1 MEFITEGF
9 NRAFFLILSLD
20 REVFAIT
27 FLSLSV
33 STVATL
39 LASVVGVPL
48 GFTVGAGQFP
58 GRRMVITLFNTL
70 LSLPTVVV
78 GLFVFSLISRQ
89 GPFGFLGLLF
99 TPAAMVVGQF
109 ILAIPIITAL
119 TISAVQ
125 SVDRRVRSTAL
136 TLGASR
142 IQTGITILTEARF
155 ALMAAIIAGF
165 GRVIG
170 EVGAAIML
178 GGNIRNY
185 TRTITTAIALE
196 TSKGEFGFAIALGI
210 ILMFVAF
217 SVNILFRFLQQRGSL

>member
-1 MEFITEGF
+1 MDFITEGF
-9 NRAFFLILSLD
+9 NRAFFLIFSLD

-48 GFTVGAGQFP
+48 GFTVGASQFP
-58 GRRMVITLFNTL
+58 GRRTVITLFNTL

-78 GLFVFSLISRQ
+78 GLFIFSLISRQ

-99 TPAAMVVGQF
+99 TPAAMVIGQF

-125 SVDRRVRSTAL
+125 SVDRRVRATAL
-136 TLGASR
+136 TLGANR

-217 SVNILFRFLQQRGSL
+217 SMNILFRFLQQRGSL

>member
-1 MEFITEGF
+1 MEFIGEGF
-9 NRAFFLILSLD
+9 RSAFLLIFSFD

-27 FLSLSV
+27 FLTLLV
-33 STVATL
+33 STTATL
-39 LASVVGVPL
+39 FASLLGVPL
-48 GFTVGAGQFP
+48 GFAVGTQEFR
-58 GRRMVITLFNTL
+58 GRRLTITLFNTL

-99 TPAAMVVGQF
+99 TPTAMVIGQF
-109 ILAIPIITAL
+109 VVALPIITAF
-119 TISAVQ
+119 TIAAVQ
-125 SVDRRVRSTAL
+125 GIDRRVRDTAL
-136 TLGASR
+136 TLGATR
-142 IQTGITILTEARF
+142 IQTTLTVLSEARF

-185 TRTITTAIALE
+185 TRTITTTIALE

-210 ILMFVAF
+210 ILMGVAF
-217 SVNILFRFLQQRGSL
+217 PVNILFRYLQQRGN

>member
-48 GFTVGAGQFP
+48 GFTVGAGRFP

-99 TPAAMVVGQF
+99 TPAAMVIGQF

-125 SVDRRVRSTAL
+125 SVDRRVRATAL
-136 TLGASR
+136 TLGANR